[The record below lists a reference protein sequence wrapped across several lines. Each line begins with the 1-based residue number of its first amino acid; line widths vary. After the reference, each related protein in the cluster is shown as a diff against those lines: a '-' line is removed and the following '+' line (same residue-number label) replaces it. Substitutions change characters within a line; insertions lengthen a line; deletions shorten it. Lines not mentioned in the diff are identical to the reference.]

1 MTVRAYRTFQ
11 GLVLAALSLY
21 LFSRIWNGT
30 VLLYINQRFVW
41 LVVFAAVGLLI
52 LSQFML
58 QNRSVTQDGDDH
70 SDDQHDQHGPHC
82 QHDHHCQDDHDHGT
96 VSGWNLW
103 WLALPVLLGLL
114 VPARPL
120 GTSALATRGITT
132 NAPIAARGSSSIALD
147 LPAAERS
154 VLDWNRTINYASDPY
169 QFNGDPADVIGFV
182 YHDSRLEEGQFLVG
196 RFTITCCVADAF
208 AIGMVVHWPDAD
220 TLPDNSWVRVQGPI
234 EVMEVDGQRSASI
247 RAVSVEKIPEPAQP
261 YLYP

>member
-11 GLVLAALSLY
+11 SLVLGALG
-21 LFSRIWNGT
+21 LFLLSRIWNGS

-41 LVVFAAVGLLI
+41 LVVFAAIGLLI
-52 LSQFML
+52 LSQAVL
-58 QNRSVTQDGDDH
+58 QSRLSAQDENDHCKDDH
-70 SDDQHDQHGPHC
+70 HD
-82 QHDHHCQDDHDHGT
+82 HDHHDHGHAT

-120 GTSALATRGITT
+120 GVSALATRGISLS
-132 NAPIAARGSSSIALD
+132 APINARGSSTSISLE
-147 LPAAERS
+147 LPPSERS

-169 QFNGDPADVIGFV
+169 QYDGDPADVTGFV
-182 YHDSRLEEGQFLVG
+182 YHDPRLEDGQFLVG

-208 AIGMVVHWPDAD
+208 AIGMVVHWPDAGR
-220 TLPDNSWVRVQGPI
+220 LPDNTWVRVQGLI
-234 EVMEVDGQRSASI
+234 EVTDIDGTRAPSI
-247 RAVSVEKIPEPAQP
+247 RALSVEPIPEPPQP

>member
-1 MTVRAYRTFQ
+1 MSIRAYRTFQ

-21 LFSRIWNGT
+21 LFSRIWNGS

-58 QNRSVTQDGDDH
+58 QNRRTTQDDEDH
-70 SDDQHDQHGPHC
+70 G
-82 QHDHHCQDDHDHGT
+82 QHDHPCEHDQACDHHDHGT

-120 GTSALATRGITT
+120 GASALATRGITT
-132 NAPIAARGSSSIALD
+132 NAPLAARGSTSTALD

-169 QFNGDPADVIGFV
+169 QFNGDPADVVGFV

-208 AIGMVVHWPDAD
+208 AIGMVVHWPDAG

-234 EVMEVDGQRSASI
+234 EVMETDGQRSATI